1 MDFLSSVSHSR
12 KLIKPEETVART
24 SNLKSVR
31 ELINELS
38 EVAGYKINIQKSVA
52 FPYTMNYQKEK
63 LRKQSHL
70 QLHAQEQNI

>member
-52 FPYTMNYQKEK
+52 
-63 LRKQSHL
+63 SHYISNGISESEYIKKNPL
-70 QLHAQEQNI
+70 

>member
-38 EVAGYKINIQKSVA
+38 EVAGYKINIQKSIA
-52 FPYTMNYQKEK
+52 FLFTNNEISEGESDKK
-63 LRKQSHL
+63 S
-70 QLHAQEQNI
+70 I